1 MARIS
6 PAAVAATCLLAFLGG
21 ASVHGFVLPSSSLS
35 PATAA
40 VTSSRLKAAVESE
53 ADDAPA
59 TKANL
64 DHEHATAPTYDAKT
78 TTSLEKYKSLHA
90 ESIKNPSKFWSAQAR
105 ELLSWYEPFNPH
117 AVMGGSLDEGD
128 VRWFAGGKMNVAYNA
143 IDRHVEAGRGEDVA
157 IVWEVS

>member
-1 MARIS
+1 MARMS
-6 PAAVAATCLLAFLGG
+6 SAAVAAACLLAFLGG
-21 ASVHGFVLPSSSLS
+21 ASVHGFVLPSSSAPS
-35 PATAA
+35 
-40 VTSSRLKAAVESE
+40 VTTGSRLMAAVESE

-64 DHEHATAPTYDAKT
+64 DHEHATAPTYDAQT
-78 TTSLEKYKSLHA
+78 TTSLEKYQSLHA

>member
-6 PAAVAATCLLAFLGG
+6 STAVAAVCCLSLLGG
-21 ASVHGFVLPSSSLS
+21 ASVHGFVLPSSSV
-35 PATAA
+35 TA
-40 VTSSRLKAAVESE
+40 VTTSRLGAAVESE
-53 ADDAPA
+53 VEDTP

-78 TTSLEKYKSLHA
+78 TTSLEKYQSLHA
-90 ESIKNPSKFWSAQAR
+90 ESIKNPAKFWSAQAK

-117 AVMGGSLDEGD
+117 AAMGGSLDEGD

>member
-6 PAAVAATCLLAFLGG
+6 SAAVAAICCLTFLGG
-21 ASVHGFVLPSSSLS
+21 ASVHGFVLPAPSAPSV
-35 PATAA
+35 
-40 VTSSRLKAAVESE
+40 VTSSRLMAAVESGAE
-53 ADDAPA
+53 DAP

-78 TTSLEKYKSLHA
+78 TTSLEKYRTLHA
-90 ESIKNPSKFWSAQAR
+90 ESIQNPAKFWSAQAK
-105 ELLSWYEPFNPH
+105 ELLSWYRPFNPH
-117 AVMGGSLDEGD
+117 AVMGGGLEEGD

-143 IDRHVEAGRGEDVA
+143 IDRHVEAGRGEDAA